1 MSVNHGS
8 SGGRERTFR
17 QGHSERHPNLPGFRS
32 ARDNGVSLLADTP
45 SSHTPFLSSLL
56 TAYSKSLEGK
66 GFVSDGVNL
75 QVVSQERI
83 APQKHLKRASEAQ
96 KPAGKEKGRK
106 RSDLGEY

>member
-1 MSVNHGS
+1 MS
-8 SGGRERTFR
+8 RT
-17 QGHSERHPNLPGFRS
+17 GTL
-32 ARDNGVSLLADTP
+32 
-45 SSHTPFLSSLL
+45 SHTPFLSSSLL

-96 KPAGKEKGRK
+96 KPAGKEEGRK

>member
-1 MSVNHGS
+1 MSVNHS
-8 SGGRERTFR
+8 SNGGRERGLFHRVT
-17 QGHSERHPNLPGFRS
+17 PNITGFRRT
-32 ARDNGVSLLADTP
+32 RDSDVSRTGTL
-45 SSHTPFLSSLL
+45 SHTPFLSSSLL

-66 GFVSDGVNL
+66 GFVRDGVNL

-96 KPAGKEKGRK
+96 KPAGKEEGRK